1 MPMKSTKYSMMTKQP
16 MMTKPM
22 MDRKP
27 GYMGLLRPNAMAD
40 ERKRMM
46 EEERIAKKVN
56 QIPGKIRRMAMRAPP
71 GVGMM

>member
-1 MPMKSTKYSMMTKQP
+1 MPTKRQMMMIKRRT
-16 MMTKPM
+16 MTKPM
-22 MDRKP
+22 MVRKP

-40 ERKRMM
+40 ELKRMM